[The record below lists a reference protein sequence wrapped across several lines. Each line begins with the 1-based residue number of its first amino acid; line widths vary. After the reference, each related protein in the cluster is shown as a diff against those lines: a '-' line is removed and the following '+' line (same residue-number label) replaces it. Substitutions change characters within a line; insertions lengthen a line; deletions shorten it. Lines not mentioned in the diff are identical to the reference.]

1 MSNRSNGKNLG
12 KRSDCLED
20 YWYSPSNYHK
30 YLIFIEKGVILY
42 HIVQV
47 ISRKHGKVP
56 LWKCNWRAQSL
67 RNLSLIAP
75 SRSYTPR
82 HLETATRTINHCYH
96 RNVLESQRE
105 KCFLLK
111 GKQERRGGG
120 VGGGWRRR
128 RRVDVVA
135 TLLVTGG
142 QSSNPPYPCAVHCTH
157 FRLSLKPAISAQ
169 PFQTRRP
176 LERNYATRASQ
187 RPAICSRIK

>member
-96 RNVLESQRE
+96 RNVLEPQRE

-120 VGGGWRRR
+120 VGGRMAAATACWRCC
-128 RRVDVVA
+128 DVV
-135 TLLVTGG
+135 G
-142 QSSNPPYPCAVHCTH
+142 H
-157 FRLSLKPAISAQ
+157 
-169 PFQTRRP
+169 RRP
-176 LERNYATRASQ
+176 IIESPLPVRRSLYTLPTLIEAGYF
-187 RPAICSRIK
+187 RPTFPNTPTIGTKLCDACQPAAGHMLTN